1 MNSGNQPGEVFA
13 FFNEITMIDQLV
25 TTLVGKVLPDD
36 VHPSHF
42 AIILHL
48 TRMGDGK
55 TPLALANAMQ
65 VTKAT
70 MSHSLKVLEKR
81 GFIDTRPSER
91 DARSKQVFLTQA
103 GRTFHTAASEALARA
118 FKHFLRDEHRQIMM
132 DAVPGLAAI
141 RHLLDDNREP
151 LLGD

>member
-1 MNSGNQPGEVFA
+1 MFSGNQPGDVFA
-13 FFNEITMIDQLV
+13 FFNEITIIDQLV
-25 TTLVGKVLPDD
+25 RTLVGKILPDD

-55 TPLALANAMQ
+55 TPLGLANAMQ

-81 GFIDTRPSER
+81 GFIDTRPCET
-91 DARSKQVFLTQA
+91 DARSKQVFLTKA
-103 GRTFHTAASEALARA
+103 GLTFHDTACEALARA
-118 FKHFLRDEHRQIMM
+118 FKHFLRDEHRQIMT
-132 DAVPGLAAI
+132 DAVPGLVAI
-141 RHLLDDNREP
+141 HNLLDENREP
-151 LLGD
+151 LLEN

>member
-1 MNSGNQPGEVFA
+1 MNSGNKPGEVFA
-13 FFNEITMIDQLV
+13 FFNEVTMIDQLV

-48 TRMGDGK
+48 TRLGDGK
-55 TPLALANAMQ
+55 TPLNLASAMQ

-81 GFIDTRPSER
+81 GFIETRPSET
-91 DARSKQVFLTQA
+91 DARSKHVFLTQA
-103 GRTFHTAASEALARA
+103 GAAFHDTATEALARA
-118 FKHFLRDEHRQIMM
+118 FKHFLRDEHRQIMI
-132 DAVPGLAAI
+132 DSVPGLMAI
-141 RHLLDDNREP
+141 RNLLDENRAPVLE
-151 LLGD
+151 D